1 MDKRHHV
8 GERNAASGSR
18 AGSQARPGLQ
28 QIDSQ
33 PTVPQQKVIDQDR
46 AAALLGVT
54 TEELRRLSSE
64 TGLGRAE
71 HEQGREQVVFTY
83 AELYRLCRSAVQVA
97 D

>member
-8 GERNAASGSR
+8 AGRRASSVSEAASEEHK
-18 AGSQARPGLQ
+18 
-28 QIDSQ
+28 DSQ
-33 PTVPQQKVIDQDR
+33 PKVVNEDR

-54 TEELRRLSSE
+54 AEKLRRLSSE

-71 HEQGREQVVFTY
+71 YEEGQEQVVFTY
-83 AELYRLCRSAVQVA
+83 AELYRLCRSAVLVGG